1 MGVPGKITSAVV
13 IMISKHPEIVIMFF
27 RLKLLPITVVVFSYY
42 FLKYGVYGSHCE
54 VSDWASFQLI
64 SDRTAVCI
72 HVKVNEH
79 FPFNVTTEST
89 VCDVEKPKPTFIPE
103 LPL

>member
-1 MGVPGKITSAVV
+1 MDL
-13 IMISKHPEIVIMFF
+13 IVRCLIG
-27 RLKLLPITVVVFSYY
+27 RHY
-42 FLKYGVYGSHCE
+42 
-54 VSDWASFQLI
+54 QLI

-89 VCDVEKPKPTFIPE
+89 VCDVEKPKPTFIPV